1 MKNLIKLLTILSLF
15 LTSNLALAQEINA
28 TDAKPHVYC
37 QIVSSALLFENKFNV
52 NIDYG
57 QERNFLGIDLIKTAD
72 NKKAVKF
79 NSMIDALNYMS
90 EQGWEFVQ
98 AYVIVDVTDST
109 TYWIL
114 KKRKE

>member
-28 TDAKPHVYC
+28 TDAKPYVYC

-98 AYVIVDVTDST
+98 AYVIVDATDST

>member
-1 MKNLIKLLTILSLF
+1 MKNLFKLLIISSL
-15 LTSNLALAQEINA
+15 LITSNLVLAQDI
-28 TDAKPHVYC
+28 DAANTKPYVYC
-37 QIVSSALLFENKFNV
+37 QIVSSSLLFKNKLNV

-57 QERNFLGIDLIKTAD
+57 QERNFLGIDLIKTD
-72 NKKAVKF
+72 GNKKAIKF

-98 AYVIVDVTDST
+98 AYVIVEGTDST

>member
-1 MKNLIKLLTILSLF
+1 MKNLFKLLTILSLF
-15 LTSNLALAQEINA
+15 STSTLAFAQEIGTVN
-28 TDAKPHVYC
+28 AKPYAYC
-37 QIVSSALLFENKFNV
+37 QIVSSSLLFKNKVNV

-72 NKKAVKF
+72 SKKAVKF

-98 AYVIVDVTDST
+98 AYVIVDATDST

>member
-1 MKNLIKLLTILSLF
+1 MKNLFKLLTILSLF
-15 LTSNLALAQEINA
+15 STSNLAFAQEIGTVN
-28 TDAKPHVYC
+28 AKPYAYC
-37 QIVSSALLFENKFNV
+37 QIVSSSLLFENKVNV

-98 AYVIVDVTDST
+98 AYVIVNATDST

>member
-1 MKNLIKLLTILSLF
+1 MKNLFKLLTILSLF
-15 LTSNLALAQEINA
+15 LTSNLALAQEVDVAN
-28 TDAKPHVYC
+28 TKPYVYC
-37 QIVSSALLFENKFNV
+37 QIVSSSLLFKNKLNV

-72 NKKAVKF
+72 NKRAVKF

-98 AYVIVDVTDST
+98 AYVIVDATDST
-109 TYWIL
+109 TFWIL
-114 KKRKE
+114 KKKKE

>member
-1 MKNLIKLLTILSLF
+1 MLTISSLLLS
-15 LTSNLALAQEINA
+15 SNLASAQEI
-28 TDAKPHVYC
+28 DAANSKPYVYC
-37 QIVSSALLFENKFNV
+37 QIVSSSLLFKNKLNV

-57 QERNFLGIDLIKTAD
+57 QERNFLGIDLIKTED
-72 NKKAVKF
+72 TKRAVKF

-98 AYVIVDVTDST
+98 AYVVVDATDST

>member
-1 MKNLIKLLTILSLF
+1 MKNLFKLLTILSLF

-28 TDAKPHVYC
+28 TDAKPYVYC
-37 QIVSSALLFENKFNV
+37 QIVSSSLLFENKLNV

-57 QERNFLGIDLIKTAD
+57 QEKNFLGIDLIKTAD

-79 NSMIDALNYMS
+79 NSMIDAINYMS